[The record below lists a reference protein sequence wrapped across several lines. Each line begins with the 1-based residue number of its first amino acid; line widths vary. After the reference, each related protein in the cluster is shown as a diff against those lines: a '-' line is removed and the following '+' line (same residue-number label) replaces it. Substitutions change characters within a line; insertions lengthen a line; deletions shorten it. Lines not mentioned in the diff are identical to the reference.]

1 MMALPPPPFPTRFD
15 DGDDKSAPTS
25 NAFASWPEAGETVQ
39 EQEQRNAKWETV
51 KTEQET
57 YLEGL
62 EGKLERLAHPALAS
76 TSNGDSGYGSHE
88 PKLDIPEDVE
98 DSIAEEDVDY
108 GSGPEDEATRE
119 GVALLWRDLEEDEGL
134 SDRETEE
141 TPAGSPSKHVLVIPA
156 TPSGGDD
163 DEDDED
169 DSEEEHGDGV
179 LAYRMPAELADD
191 VQNRRISFSGSVRIS
206 GGIRSSSKSHRHRRP
221 PPFAD
226 LFTPALPP
234 NANPLPSHGLPRNA
248 SISSISNSRSGSPS
262 RPSSSHGRSL
272 SSSSLLPLYQQPV
285 AREAYSVYSS
295 SPSSQLQSR
304 SSSPCSSIYAP
315 LQAPKNHCPSP
326 MFVPI
331 ISKRKPSS
339 SGLSFKDYLRGRDY
353 RSDGE
358 SDEEVFRGY
367 RELVERQRRKRERW
381 ERRRQRELDLERG
394 TGSFWTKV
402 SDLLAIGAAGSRA
415 RGGGVGYGATATTS
429 LGSRGRR
436 GSAPEEERRAR
447 RARSR
452 LSISSDGIDDESSS
466 DEEEEEAQHL
476 ANKRS
481 AASGAGGR
489 GSSTPKIKTEEDVR
503 FGTAPGRWITISWWK
518 YKIGEWWKSLVSLLE
533 WSARKEEA
541 SRREGMYESL

>member
-1 MMALPPPPFPTRFD
+1 MAP
-15 DGDDKSAPTS
+15 
-25 NAFASWPEAGETVQ
+25 V
-39 EQEQRNAKWETV
+39 
-51 KTEQET
+51 
-57 YLEGL
+57 
-62 EGKLERLAHPALAS
+62 ALAS

-98 DSIAEEDVDY
+98 DYIVEEDVDY
-108 GSGPEDEATRE
+108 GSGPEDEAARE
-119 GVALLWRDLEEDEGL
+119 GAPLLWRDLEEDEGV
-134 SDRETEE
+134 SHRVSEE

-156 TPSGGDD
+156 TPSGTGEDD
-163 DEDDED
+163 DEEEEED
-169 DSEEEHGDGV
+169 DSEEDERGDGI

-191 VQNRRISFSGSVRIS
+191 AQSRRISFSGSVRIS
-206 GGIRSSSKSHRHRRP
+206 GGFRSSAKAHRHRRP

-234 NANPLPSHGLPRNA
+234 NAAPLASHGLPRNA
-248 SISSISNSRSGSPS
+248 SISSITNSRSGSPS
-262 RPSSSHGRSL
+262 RSSHGRNL

-285 AREAYSVYSS
+285 VREAYSVYSS

-326 MFVPI
+326 MFVPF
-331 ISKRKPSS
+331 ISKRKPST

-381 ERRRQRELDLERG
+381 ERRRQRELELEQGR
-394 TGSFWTKV
+394 GSFWTKV
-402 SDLLAIGAAGSRA
+402 TELLAIGAAGSRA

-429 LGSRGRR
+429 LGGRGR
-436 GSAPEEERRAR
+436 GELASDEERRVR
-447 RARSR
+447 RTMSG

-476 ANKRS
+476 VNKR
-481 AASGAGGR
+481 AAALGARGR
-489 GSSTPKIKTEEDVR
+489 TSSTPKIKTEEDVR
-503 FGTAPGRWITISWWK
+503 FGTAPGRWMTVSWWR
-518 YKIGEWWKSLVSLLE
+518 YKVGEWWKSLAGLLE

-541 SRREGMYESL
+541 GAREGLYESL